1 MTVPTKEEVLQRIR
15 EDFQKSGL
23 SADNAAYTC
32 FLEGWKCASLLY
44 KEQIYRMMDDERKKL
59 KKST

>member
-23 SADNAAYTC
+23 SDIDSDSYTC
-32 FLEGWKCASLLY
+32 FLEGWTCASLFYLERIDSIM
-44 KEQIYRMMDDERKKL
+44 KEKNLD
-59 KKST
+59 KST

>member
-23 SADNAAYTC
+23 SDIDSDAYTC
-32 FLEGWKCASLLY
+32 FLEGWSCASLFY
-44 KEQIYRMMDDERKKL
+44 REQMNRIMKEKNLD
-59 KKST
+59 KST